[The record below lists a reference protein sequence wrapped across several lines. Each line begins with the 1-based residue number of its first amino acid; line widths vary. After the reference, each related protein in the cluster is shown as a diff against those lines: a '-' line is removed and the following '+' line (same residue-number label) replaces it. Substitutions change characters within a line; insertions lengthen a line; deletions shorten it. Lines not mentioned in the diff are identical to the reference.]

1 MTRKKFELIS
11 TSFCRRNRPI
21 TTQVN
26 SYKRSHPLQAFFSK
40 KVNLHEGRIYLH
52 SELATLIK
60 SHSHKV
66 HSMLVQRFDSMGNP
80 KDARPCP
87 SCIEAMKAWGVVKVR
102 YTTELG
108 IREELVKDMK

>member
-1 MTRKKFELIS
+1 MTRKRFELIS
-11 TSFCRRNRPI
+11 TSFDKRGRQI
-21 TTQVN
+21 STQLN
-26 SYKRSHPLQAFFSK
+26 SYSRTHPLQKYFSA
-40 KVNLHEGRIYLH
+40 KVHMHEARVFLH

-87 SCIEAMKAWGVVKVR
+87 SCVEAMKAWGVIKVR
-102 YTTELG
+102 YTTEDG
-108 IREELVKDMK
+108 IKEELVKDM